1 MIVSFCG
8 IRTVC
13 FFPKERIVL
22 AKHMQAFR
30 FSKQLCHDQCHA
42 DEAVLPLTLEGFEAN
57 TKRALRSNPSPSGIQ
72 FHLKSA
78 RHGKIGNEIRKNC
91 IQFFLLPGISFFW
104 QNSFTGGT
112 FLVIAAVKHNF
123 VLVYSTLVQ
132 NILYL
137 PWQFTLVSRLYIYD
151 KSLGSRS
158 CAGYIC
164 IAL

>member
-91 IQFFLLPGISFFW
+91 I
-104 QNSFTGGT
+104 
-112 FLVIAAVKHNF
+112 
-123 VLVYSTLVQ
+123 
-132 NILYL
+132 
-137 PWQFTLVSRLYIYD
+137 
-151 KSLGSRS
+151 
-158 CAGYIC
+158 
-164 IAL
+164 

>member
-1 MIVSFCG
+1 MGNKFCRKPNRRFFALAEILYDSFFL
-8 IRTVC
+8 C

-91 IQFFLLPGISFFW
+91 IYFFLLPGISFFW
-104 QNSFTGGT
+104 
-112 FLVIAAVKHNF
+112 
-123 VLVYSTLVQ
+123 
-132 NILYL
+132 
-137 PWQFTLVSRLYIYD
+137 
-151 KSLGSRS
+151 
-158 CAGYIC
+158 
-164 IAL
+164 

>member
-57 TKRALRSNPSPSGIQ
+57 TTRALRSNPSPSGIP

-78 RHGKIGNEIRKNC
+78 RHGTIGN
-91 IQFFLLPGISFFW
+91 
-104 QNSFTGGT
+104 
-112 FLVIAAVKHNF
+112 
-123 VLVYSTLVQ
+123 
-132 NILYL
+132 
-137 PWQFTLVSRLYIYD
+137 
-151 KSLGSRS
+151 
-158 CAGYIC
+158 
-164 IAL
+164 